1 MAKFE
6 AAIGRYV
13 WLEIQGVE
21 YRVYFEEAGQGIPL
35 ICQHTAGSD
44 GKQWRHFLTDPDIT
58 SRFRVIVPDLP
69 YHGKSLPPESQE
81 WWAQEYRLTKS
92 FFIDFHLALKR
103 ALDCEKPVF
112 IGSSMGG
119 HLAPDLALA
128 CPDEYAAVIGLEA
141 GLKTGVGTDD
151 DIRAAFRYFRHP
163 RVNGAD
169 RAAAAMYCINGP
181 RSPEKYK
188 REVAW
193 SYSQGAPGAFA
204 GDLNYYNIEHD
215 LRETAHLID
224 TALPGLHHERRIRSV
239 HRFQGRR
246 RTGGEDQ
253 RRRVDSHAWH
263 WPFPDDRG
271 LSDDEAI
278 PDAGAGRN
286 RRARALTGDCR
297 AGNARQRIAPW
308 DQPGKG

>member
-6 AAIGRYV
+6 ATIGRYV
-13 WLEIQGVE
+13 WLEVLGVE

-81 WWAQEYRLTKS
+81 WWAKEYRLTKS

-128 CPDEYAAVIGLEA
+128 CPDEYTAVIGLEA

-193 SYSQGAPGAFA
+193 SYSQGAPGVFA

-224 TALPGLHHERRIRSV
+224 TARCPVYIMNGEYDPSTGFKEGEELVAKINGAVWIPMPGIGHFPMTEDYPTMKSFLMPVLDEIAARRLG
-239 HRFQGRR
+239 Q
-246 RTGGEDQ
+246 
-253 RRRVDSHAWH
+253 
-263 WPFPDDRG
+263 
-271 LSDDEAI
+271 
-278 PDAGAGRN
+278 
-286 RRARALTGDCR
+286 
-297 AGNARQRIAPW
+297 
-308 DQPGKG
+308 